1 MAVITLTFN
10 DIFKDYTAFKAFTDT
25 LSLYNGDSTSQD
37 YDAFAESFNQHI
49 YYVLANRY
57 SNCNLAYDIEDDF
70 IAEFGVAYQQFFKQF
85 LQKKKL
91 TDEIYKL
98 TLDDYLIASE
108 SMNNFTNN
116 PNYITQDAW
125 ETLTY
130 ISQQS
135 RGRAKAGKLLGYIN
149 ALRQMPDA
157 QIDAMIKAF
166 DYLWLDILPT
176 KNIYLY

>member
-1 MAVITLTFN
+1 MTAITLTFK
-10 DIFKDYTAFKAFTDT
+10 DIFKDYATFKAFTDT
-25 LSLYNGDSTSQD
+25 LALYDGDSESQS
-37 YDAFAESFNQHI
+37 YDAFAEAFNQHL

-57 SNCNLAYDIEDDF
+57 SNCNLAYETEDEF
-70 IAEFGVAYQQFFKQF
+70 IAEFGIAYLQYFNEF
-85 LQKKKL
+85 LTKKKL

-98 TLDDYLIASE
+98 SLDDLLIASE
-108 SMNNFTNN
+108 SMNNFSNN
-116 PNYITQDAW
+116 PNYITTDGW

-135 RGRAKAGKLLGYIN
+135 RGRAKAGKLIGYVN

-157 QIDAMIKAF
+157 QIDGMIKAF